1 MTRHPH
7 RPDWQALLIDT
18 AIFAAIFTALDTAL
32 RLLESTDALGVD
44 L

>member
-18 AIFAAIFTALDTAL
+18 AIFVALFTALLTATAAVTL
-32 RLLESTDALGVD
+32 ITTGRLT
-44 L
+44 